1 MLPSRCLA
9 RPLRILVLVRAL
21 CGGGTLAA
29 LSVAASACSELRV
42 ADPAAAGDEGG
53 SASSDEAG
61 TDPSSDGSVPDGGR
75 TGDAATDSATGPLL
89 YDAVQAKLEAKRFPG
104 PVTTPGSTGACTSG
118 HFVWKDSDGTLHSW
132 AAQTQARIDYVFKA
146 PARPYFA
153 PAETFL
159 AVDTP
164 TFSGIAVHHTNAA
177 NDLVATIPYAFNFV
191 SANDGVILLDQKI
204 GTTDLNGTKV
214 RRWNASTGITEDISA
229 VLAGV
234 KQPPSSFVNDAVVI
248 PASVTIPFALYVVD
262 VALKTTTS
270 VTFDGALGL
279 QQTEQSA
286 PGLVVAY
293 SRSGGV
299 SGLRLYKGDHDD
311 PSSRFEIGD
320 DVANRGPYLQD
331 GPAGEHRFV
340 ARITTWGQKVLYASA
355 FGIWSYDVPTGA
367 LVPVMLASGKTVG
380 VPDVMCVLKDAGLL
394 VYRLPAD
401 TIGQVWAVPLASV
414 IP

>member
-1 MLPSRCLA
+1 MPRSL
-9 RPLRILVLVRAL
+9 RPLVRAL
-21 CGGGTLAA
+21 GTGGALA
-29 LSVAASACSELRV
+29 LGASACSELRV
-42 ADPAAAGDEGG
+42 ADPAAAGDDGG
-53 SASSDEAG
+53 PTSSDEAG
-61 TDPSSDGSVPDGGR
+61 AAPSGDGSAPDGGR
-75 TGDAATDSATGPLL
+75 IGDAATDASTGPLL

-104 PVTTPGSTGACTSG
+104 PVTTPGSAGACTSS
-118 HFVWKDSDGTLHSW
+118 HFVWKDSDGALHSW
-132 AAQTQARIDYVFKA
+132 AAQTQVHVDYVFKA
-146 PARPYFA
+146 QTRPYFI
-153 PAETFL
+153 PAETFI

-177 NDLVATIPYAFNFV
+177 NDLVATIPYSFNFV
-191 SANDGVILLDQKI
+191 SANDGVIRLDQNLA
-204 GTTDLNGTKV
+204 GQPAMTTKV
-214 RRWNASTGITEDISA
+214 RRWNAADGSTEDISTA
-229 VLAGV
+229 IPTQ
-234 KQPPSSFVNDAVVI
+234 QPPSSFVNDAVVI
-248 PASVTIPFALYVVD
+248 PASVTVPYALYIVD
-262 VALKTTTS
+262 VVKKTTTS

-293 SRSGGV
+293 SRSGGM

-311 PSSRFEIGD
+311 PTSRFEIGD

-355 FGIWSYDVPTGA
+355 FGIWSYDVPSGA
-367 LVPVMLASGKTVG
+367 LAPVMLASGKTVG

-401 TIGQVWAVPLASV
+401 TVGQVWAVPLASV

>member
-1 MLPSRCLA
+1 VSRL
-9 RPLRILVLVRAL
+9 LRIILLALVT
-21 CGGGTLAA
+21 GGGA
-29 LSVAASACSELRV
+29 LGGATSACSELRV
-42 ADPAAAGDEGG
+42 ADPVAAGDDGG
-53 SASSDEAG
+53 PASFDDAA
-61 TDPSSDGSVPDGGR
+61 TDPSSDGSTPDGAR
-75 TGDAATDSATGPLL
+75 IGDAATDTSTGPLF

-104 PVTTPGSTGACTSG
+104 PTTTQGSNGYCTSS

-132 AAQTQARIDYVFKA
+132 AAQTQARIDYAFKVQT
-146 PARPYFA
+146 RPYFV
-153 PAETFL
+153 PSDTFI

-164 TFSGIAVHHTNAA
+164 SFSGIAINHTNAP
-177 NDLVATIPYAFNFV
+177 NDLVTTLPYAFNFV

-204 GTTDLNGTKV
+204 GTTVLNGTKV
-214 RRWNASTGITEDISA
+214 RRWNASTGITEDISM
-229 VLAGV
+229 VLSGV
-234 KQPPSSFVNDAVVI
+234 QQPPSSFVNDAVVI
-248 PASVTIPFALYVVD
+248 PASVTVPYALYIVNVVQ
-262 VALKTTTS
+262 KTTTS

-299 SGLRLYKGDHDD
+299 SAIRLYKGDHDNTA
-311 PSSRFEIGD
+311 SRFEIGD

-331 GPAGEHRFV
+331 GPVGEHKFI

-367 LVPVMLASGKTVG
+367 LAPVMLAAGKTVG
-380 VPDVMCVLKDAGLL
+380 VPDVMCVLEDAGLL
-394 VYRLPAD
+394 VYRLPGD
-401 TIGQVWAVPLASV
+401 TVGQIWAVPLASV